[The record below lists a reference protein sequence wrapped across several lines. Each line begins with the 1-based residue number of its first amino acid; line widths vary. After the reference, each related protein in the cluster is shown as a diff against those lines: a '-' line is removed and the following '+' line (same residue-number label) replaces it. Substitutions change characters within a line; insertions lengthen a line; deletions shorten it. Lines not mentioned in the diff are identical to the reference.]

1 MNYNLRQF
9 SDFTMALGN
18 SVYKGTEVWENN
30 KVLYIMPSE
39 ISGKESLEAFQCAKK
54 KFKP

>member
-18 SVYKGTEVWENN
+18 SVYNGTEVWENN
-30 KVLYIMPSE
+30 KVLHIMPSE
-39 ISGKESLEAFQCAKK
+39 I
-54 KFKP
+54 